1 MAVVVPYVIMTVV
14 GIATTW
20 IMMSLQKPIEGAKL
34 GDIATQTS
42 KEGGPRLIIY
52 GIVRPVGGNT
62 IACSDPDIVEN
73 TTGGGK
79 GGMGG
84 APEQTTQSIYRTYAI
99 GISEG
104 PVTGI
109 RRVWRNNKIV
119 YDSRMESGVLNTWG
133 TENNAVFLQKAKF
146 YLGNFTQLPDPSL
159 EAIWGVGNIPA
170 HRGTCYMVM
179 NNEDLTELGGAL
191 PQYIFEVERAEGV
204 YLTSKPYALEVVEE
218 VSSLGGS
225 IESGVFR
232 AQLRQYDNGIDE
244 LTSLGGSIEEG
255 VFRASV
261 LSYDDGAPE
270 EVQSLGGSIL
280 EGEFYQDF
288 FLITYDDGLPEEVAS
303 LGGAVLEGEF
313 YQDFFLITY
322 DDGLPESV
330 ESLGGSIIEG
340 THGTS

>member
-20 IMMSLQKPIEGAKL
+20 IMMALQKPIEGPKL

-52 GIVRPVGGNT
+52 GIARPVAGNI
-62 IACSDPDIVEN
+62 IACSEPNVVEN

-79 GGMGG
+79 GGMGS

-99 GISEG
+99 GICEG
-104 PVTGI
+104 PITGI
-109 RRVWRNNKIV
+109 RRVWRNNKLV

-133 TENNAVFLQKAKF
+133 AANNPVFSQKAKF

-191 PQYIFEVERAEGV
+191 PQYIFEVERAEGI

-218 VSSLGGS
+218 VKVHSGIITGG
-225 IESGVFR
+225 EFR
-232 AQLRQYDNGIDE
+232 ELLHQYDNGINNVYTKEAGIVSGTFND
-244 LTSLGGSIEEG
+244 L
-255 VFRASV
+255 
-261 LSYDDGAPE
+261 LSAMDVGYE
-270 EVQSLGGSIL
+270 EVNTGTGYVTGGTFNDL
-280 EGEFYQDF
+280 LNDYVN
-288 FLITYDDGLPEEVAS
+288 GLPENAYTKEGHIT
-303 LGGAVLEGEF
+303 GGAFNNLLIEYIYGESESIETL
-313 YQDFFLITY
+313 YGKIT
-322 DDGLPESV
+322 G
-330 ESLGGSIIEG
+330 G
-340 THGTS
+340 THETP

>member
-20 IMMSLQKPIEGAKL
+20 IMMALQKPIEGAKL

-52 GIVRPVGGNT
+52 GIVRPVAGNI
-62 IACSDPDIVEN
+62 IACSEPNVVEN

-191 PQYIFEVERAEGV
+191 PQYIFEVERAEGI

-218 VSSLGGS
+218 VKVHSGIITGG
-225 IESGVFR
+225 EFR
-232 AQLRQYDNGIDE
+232 ELLHQYDNGINNVYTKEAGIVSGTFND
-244 LTSLGGSIEEG
+244 L
-255 VFRASV
+255 
-261 LSYDDGAPE
+261 LSAMDVGYE
-270 EVQSLGGSIL
+270 EVNTGTGYVTGGTFNDL
-280 EGEFYQDF
+280 LNDYVN
-288 FLITYDDGLPEEVAS
+288 GLPENAYTKEGHIT
-303 LGGAVLEGEF
+303 GGAFNNLLIEYIYGESESIETL
-313 YQDFFLITY
+313 YGKIT
-322 DDGLPESV
+322 G
-330 ESLGGSIIEG
+330 G
-340 THGTS
+340 THETP

>member
-191 PQYIFEVERAEGV
+191 PQYIFEVERAEGI

-218 VSSLGGS
+218 VKVHSGIITGG
-225 IESGVFR
+225 EFR
-232 AQLRQYDNGIDE
+232 ELLHQYDNGINNVYTKEAGIVSGTFND
-244 LTSLGGSIEEG
+244 L
-255 VFRASV
+255 
-261 LSYDDGAPE
+261 LSAMDVGYE
-270 EVQSLGGSIL
+270 EVNTGTGYVTGGTFNDL
-280 EGEFYQDF
+280 LNDYVN
-288 FLITYDDGLPEEVAS
+288 GLPENAYTKEGHIT
-303 LGGAVLEGEF
+303 GGAFNNLLIEYIYGESESIETL
-313 YQDFFLITY
+313 YGKIT
-322 DDGLPESV
+322 G
-330 ESLGGSIIEG
+330 G
-340 THGTS
+340 THETP